1 MAGWVVECRGR
12 MEALARHLV
21 DDPDLADD
29 MVQEAVI
36 AAIESGRADPEHV
49 ANVRDPCGW
58 LVGIVRYVALQWLR
72 KVARRSRLL
81 SRNEL
86 EIYEMLFPE
95 MEDDSDWDVDRLGQQ
110 VLDMGPK
117 QLTHKQLAVVKLILD
132 GKTDAEIAEALNI
145 TPTTVRSHR
154 SGSIRRLRVTTQY

>member
-1 MAGWVVECRGR
+1 MRGGIDEWPLADAEAVTQVDRVVAGWVVECRGR

-110 VLDMGPK
+110 EVWAK
-117 QLTHKQLAVVKLILD
+117 SV
-132 GKTDAEIAEALNI
+132 
-145 TPTTVRSHR
+145 
-154 SGSIRRLRVTTQY
+154 